1 MRIVTKNSHDV
12 DVARVQHRFV
22 RGKAGAKIEVIQYC
36 SVEASGPAREGRQ
49 TAAMLPLTKE
59 QEAALGLELAAK
71 RQEHAD
77 LDAAIHTL
85 SSSGYSDQMLIQRM
99 KKRKLG
105 LKDRITQLENI
116 LLPDIIA

>member
-1 MRIVTKNSHDV
+1 
-12 DVARVQHRFV
+12 
-22 RGKAGAKIEVIQYC
+22 
-36 SVEASGPAREGRQ
+36 
-49 TAAMLPLTKE
+49 MLHLSKE
-59 QEAALGLELAAK
+59 QEVALGLELATK

-85 SSSGYSDQMLIQRM
+85 TASGLADQMLIQRL
-99 KKRKLG
+99 KKRKLA

>member
-1 MRIVTKNSHDV
+1 
-12 DVARVQHRFV
+12 
-22 RGKAGAKIEVIQYC
+22 
-36 SVEASGPAREGRQ
+36 
-49 TAAMLPLTKE
+49 MLQLSKE
-59 QEAALGLELAAK
+59 QEAQLGLELATK

-85 SSSGYSDQMLIQRM
+85 TQSQFSDKMLVQRL
-99 KKRKLG
+99 KKRKLA

>member
-1 MRIVTKNSHDV
+1 
-12 DVARVQHRFV
+12 
-22 RGKAGAKIEVIQYC
+22 
-36 SVEASGPAREGRQ
+36 
-49 TAAMLPLTKE
+49 MLPLTKE

-85 SSSGYSDQMLIQRM
+85 TAASGLADQMLIQRL
-99 KKRKLG
+99 KKRKLA
-105 LKDRITQLENI
+105 LKDRIVQLENI